1 MITEQSSTNH
11 PWRNCLACD
20 RPSEHDALWE
30 KNGSRIFRCA
40 ECGLGSA
47 IQGEFD
53 PKTYYTADF
62 FNGET
67 EGGYPDYIR
76 SENVLRAE
84 FRSVVGR
91 LRQIIPSGTLIEV
104 GAAYGFFLLEARNHY
119 RVHGVEIADQAAEFA
134 RARGLDVRTGSLTRQ
149 LLEEIG
155 PVDVA
160 VMLDVIEHLEHP
172 KATLALCS
180 EFLRADGVIILT
192 TPNFASALAKI
203 TGKGWRNMTPPQH
216 LWYFTP
222 DSIAKIAAA
231 AELEICQITHPWKRV
246 PISLIMQLISRS
258 TGLAMPRTVLSS
270 LSKVGLPVNLFD
282 TMRIVLRKPQS
293 SRPTVPA

>member
-1 MITEQSSTNH
+1 MITEQTSTTR

-30 KNGSRIFRCA
+30 KNGSQIFRCA

-53 PKTYYTADF
+53 PKAYYTADF
-62 FNGET
+62 FNGKT
-67 EGGYPDYIR
+67 EGGYPDYVR

-84 FRSVVGR
+84 FRAVVGR

-104 GAAYGFFLLEARNHY
+104 GAAYGFFLHEATNHY
-119 RVHGVEIADQAAEFA
+119 QVHGVEIADEAAEFA

-180 EFLRADGVIILT
+180 EFLRAGGVIILT

-246 PISLIMQLISRS
+246 PISLVMQLISRS